1 MLFANGTDV
10 NNQSDSRES
19 LLEVSIES
27 NHTDVVALLI
37 ERGEKL
43 TSWSSKPLH
52 EAIRLGQHDL
62 VGFVL
67 DDAVDINC
75 TCKWYYCPPLGS
87 AKCQICDMSVFT

>member
-43 TSWSSKPLH
+43 TSWSFKPLH

-62 VGFVL
+62 VGLFVMTL
-67 DDAVDINC
+67 LILIALVNG
-75 TCKWYYCPPLGS
+75 TTVLH
-87 AKCQICDMSVFT
+87 